1 MSTPRA
7 LLVAVVLS
15 LVATRSS
22 RAQTATPREQLE
34 AAHTAF
40 LVNAGAG
47 AGTFEDLTRAL
58 QQWGRFTLVE
68 DVAQSDITK
77 RTSST
82 KPSGAGASGRPWSRI
97 CVSTWAQW

>member
-15 LVATRSS
+15 LVATRSTG
-22 RAQTATPREQLE
+22 AQTAIPREQLE

-47 AGTFEDLTRAL
+47 GGTFEDVTKAL
-58 QQWGRFTLVE
+58 QQWGRFTPEPIPVMVL
-68 DVAQSDITK
+68 
-77 RTSST
+77 
-82 KPSGAGASGRPWSRI
+82 GRLAIDREHQGKGL
-97 CVSTWAQW
+97 AR